1 MTEPR
6 VPGTEED
13 DDWVDLPC
21 GERAHRK
28 DFDLGMR
35 EYACSCGGAHAV
47 VMDMHPPSRFFPESI
62 VEVLKA
68 TVEPAESD
76 DFEEFGTPH
85 LMGAVMEQ
93 LPEEVV
99 AVEAANDGSVGYALL
114 WVTEMDAR
122 GLHEVVV
129 ELTVELM
136 DHAVSHADSDATAAE
151 FEEQMTDFDVTAFV
165 EDYRAAREWEDESGP
180 RGGEAR

>member
-6 VPGTEED
+6 VPGTEEED

-21 GERAHRK
+21 GEQAHVQ

-35 EYACSCGGAHAV
+35 EYACSCGGTHAV

-62 VEVLKA
+62 VGVLKEA
-68 TVEPAESD
+68 ITPAED
-76 DFEEFGTPH
+76 DEFDEFGTPH

-93 LPEEVV
+93 LPEDVV
-99 AVEAANDGSVGYALL
+99 AVDAAENGSVGYALL

-122 GLHEVVV
+122 DLHEVVV
-129 ELTVELM
+129 ELVVELM
-136 DHAVSHADSDATAAE
+136 DHAVSHAETEQSKSE
-151 FEEQMTDFDVTAFV
+151 FEDQMLEFDVTEFV
-165 EDYRAAREWEDESGP
+165 DEYREAREFEDEYDTP
-180 RGGEAR
+180 A

>member
-21 GERAHRK
+21 GERAHVK

-35 EYACSCGGAHAV
+35 EYACSCGDAHAV

-62 VEVLKA
+62 VEVL
-68 TVEPAESD
+68 TEIVEPADSD
-76 DFEEFGTPH
+76 EFEEFGTPH
-85 LMGAVMEQ
+85 MMGAVMEQ

-99 AVEAANDGSVGYALL
+99 AVDAANDGSVGYALL
-114 WVTEMDAR
+114 WVTDMDAR
-122 GLHEVVV
+122 ELHDDLV
-129 ELTVELM
+129 ELMVELM
-136 DHAVSHADSDATAAE
+136 DHAVSHADDAAAAQ
-151 FEEQMTDFDVTAFV
+151 FEEQMADFDVAAFV
-165 EDYRAAREWEDESGP
+165 DAYRGAREWDDESGP
-180 RGGEAR
+180 RDADAR

>member
-6 VPGTEED
+6 VPGTEEED

-21 GERAHRK
+21 GEQAHVQ

-35 EYACSCGGAHAV
+35 EYACSCGDTHAV

-62 VEVLKA
+62 VGVLKEA
-68 TVEPAESD
+68 ISPAED
-76 DFEEFGTPH
+76 DEFDEFGTPH

-99 AVEAANDGSVGYALL
+99 AVDAAENGSVGYALL

-122 GLHEVVV
+122 DLHEVVV
-129 ELTVELM
+129 ELVVELM
-136 DHAVSHADSDATAAE
+136 DHAVSHAETEAPKSE
-151 FEEQMTDFDVTAFV
+151 FEDQMLEFDVQEFV
-165 EDYRAAREWEDESGP
+165 EEYREAREFEDEYDTP
-180 RGGEAR
+180 A